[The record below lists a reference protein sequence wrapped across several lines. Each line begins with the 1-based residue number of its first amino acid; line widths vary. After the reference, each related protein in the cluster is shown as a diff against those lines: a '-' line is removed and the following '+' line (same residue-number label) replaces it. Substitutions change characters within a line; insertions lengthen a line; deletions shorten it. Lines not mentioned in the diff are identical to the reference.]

1 MKWLLS
7 WAVDPKSTW
16 YKGILVA
23 GVYCLSHSMKTIVQ
37 SQYFYHMFN
46 QGYVFRHTCIS
57 VVTHHLHR
65 MSPQARLRC
74 GSGSLTNLITI
85 DAAQLDFITRDIADL
100 VDLPVHLLLS
110 IGTLMHFLDASA
122 LWGISFLIVLAPS
135 SFILSQRSAKL
146 NQFIRSQTD
155 ERVKKTSE
163 SIHGIRVIKMNGWEE
178 PMKSAIC
185 NVRKKEMDLVSKME
199 NRRNTS
205 ELLANT
211 GQVLSSMIVV
221 VLQFARGKPLNASTL
236 FPALN
241 ALATLRSP
249 IMELPGSLA
258 MIMEAG
264 QILDRYRDFLL
275 CEQYPDF
282 RRETDEHG
290 ERVLFIQPN
299 TKKGEI
305 RSGRTQAEQ
314 LLIDAEE
321 EMALDDVDNLAPSKL
336 SPESAI
342 SPGSES

>member
-7 WAVDPKSTW
+7 WAVDPQSTW

-23 GVYCLSHSMKTIVQ
+23 GVYCLCYSMKTILNNK
-37 SQYFYHMFN
+37 YFYNTFN
-46 QGYVFRHTCIS
+46 QGNIFRHTCIS

-85 DAAQLDFITRDIADL
+85 DAAQLDFITREIAQIL
-100 VDLPVHLLLS
+100 DLPIQLLLS
-110 IGTLMHFLDASA
+110 IGTLMNLLDASA
-122 LWGISFLIVLAPS
+122 LWGISILIVLAPP
-135 SFILSQRSAKL
+135 SFLVSRTSAKL
-146 NQFIRSQTD
+146 KRVIRSQTD

-249 IMELPGSLA
+249 I
-258 MIMEAG
+258 
-264 QILDRYRDFLL
+264 
-275 CEQYPDF
+275 
-282 RRETDEHG
+282 
-290 ERVLFIQPN
+290 
-299 TKKGEI
+299 I
-305 RSGRTQAEQ
+305 R
-314 LLIDAEE
+314 LLI
-321 EMALDDVDNLAPSKL
+321 
-336 SPESAI
+336 
-342 SPGSES
+342 